1 MGVTSIRGVR
11 PLLQALAGLAFMFP
25 AAVWGNGFLEW
36 QQWRDYD
43 APGPATAVEPV
54 SRSVR
59 GLRVGDRRGLRFVWD
74 YQPLRIRSGQP
85 AHNGHLHRVALETRE
100 ERGAWQLYARAGI
113 HATSNVLKHQDIHSD
128 VWVGRIGLWRDLP
141 GSGGWALGVRG
152 DHRFGTFQWVPALR
166 GGFATGYGQLALD
179 LPRMV
184 QWRSPHGRW
193 SLKAARLGEKWGTLD
208 DQRRLESTLRLEE
221 WQLTLSR
228 RFSALYR
235 RLGMELGAGM
245 SLDTRVRYREESGRL
260 IRQTLGDRPF
270 LLVRLRW

>member
-1 MGVTSIRGVR
+1 MRVTSIRGVR
-11 PLLQALAGLAFMFP
+11 PLLQALAGLAFMLP
-25 AAVWGNGFLEW
+25 AVGWGEGVLEW

-43 APGPATAVEPV
+43 APGPATAAEPV
-54 SRSVR
+54 SRSGR
-59 GLRVGDRRGLRFVWD
+59 GLRVGDRQGLGFVWH

-85 AHNGHLHRVALETRE
+85 AHNGHLHRVALEARE
-100 ERGAWQLYARAGI
+100 ARGAWQLYASAGI
-113 HATSNVLKHQDIHSD
+113 HATSNVLKHQDTHAD

-184 QWRSPHGRW
+184 QWRSLHGRW
-193 SLKAARLGEKWGTLD
+193 SLQAARLGEKWGALD
-208 DQRRLESTLRLEE
+208 DQRRLESTVRLEE
-221 WQLTLSR
+221 WQLILTR
-228 RFSALYR
+228 RLDALYR
-235 RLGMELGAGM
+235 GLGLELGAGM
-245 SLDTRVRYREESGRL
+245 SLDTRVRYREESGQL